1 MEPSVFGIAG
11 VALLLAA
18 FGLNLIGRLSEQGS
32 TYLMMNVVGA
42 MLAAWYAWAGA
53 QIPFV
58 VLEIVWGGVAL
69 TRLVRNLAQKSS
81 RP

>member
-1 MEPSVFGIAG
+1 MSPSIFGIAG

-18 FGLNLIGRLSEQGS
+18 FGLNLMGRLSQQG
-32 TYLMMNVVGA
+32 TWYLLMNLVGA
-42 MLAAWYAWAGA
+42 LLAAWYAWAGA

-69 TRLVRNLAQKSS
+69 ARLVRNLTKKHS